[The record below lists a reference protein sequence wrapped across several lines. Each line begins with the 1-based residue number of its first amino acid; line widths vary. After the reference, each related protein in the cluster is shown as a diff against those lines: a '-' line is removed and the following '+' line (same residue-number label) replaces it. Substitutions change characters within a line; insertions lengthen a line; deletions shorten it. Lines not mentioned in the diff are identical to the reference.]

1 MTANKAVSNSNSA
14 DLNGRNKYVDL
25 LPAVLFGFIL
35 LWFMSALIHLADP
48 DISGIHEFA
57 KISILFS
64 VTFWMV
70 LVFVLPALIIIGA
83 QIMGKT
89 KGYITSLLFVSVGLT
104 ILLEIASK
112 GAVGYSALLMQSG
125 IVLLV
130 FSFVTYPIVQILN
143 HRKFFN

>member
-1 MTANKAVSNSNSA
+1 MTENKAVSNSNSA

-25 LPAVLFGFIL
+25 LPALFCGCIP
-35 LWFMSALIHLADP
+35 LWFMSALLHLADP
-48 DISGIHEFA
+48 DISGIHKFA
-57 KISILFS
+57 NISVLFS

-83 QIMGKT
+83 QIIGKT
-89 KGYITSLLFVSVGLT
+89 KGYIASLLFVSVGLT
-104 ILLEIASK
+104 VLLEIASK

-125 IVLLV
+125 ILLLV
-130 FSFVTYPIVQILN
+130 FWFATYPIVQILN